1 MDRRRLRAAVAVA
14 ALAIGI
20 GGTGQALAGDA
31 SGAGMRAYVDPETGK
46 LTDQPPPEQSP
57 QEMPAAQSTSS
68 AGLVE
73 THAPGGGEMIHL
85 QGRFQSPLVATVG
98 ADGTLHVD
106 HADGHE

>member
-1 MDRRRLRAAVAVA
+1 MDRGRLHAAVVVSV
-14 ALAIGI
+14 LAIGI
-20 GGTGQALAGDA
+20 AGAGPARAGDA
-31 SGAGMRAYVDPETGK
+31 SGAGMRAYVDPATGK
-46 LTDQPPPEQSP
+46 LTDQPPPGQPP
-57 QEMPAAQSTSS
+57 QAIPAAQSKSS

-98 ADGTLHVD
+98 ADGTLHVG